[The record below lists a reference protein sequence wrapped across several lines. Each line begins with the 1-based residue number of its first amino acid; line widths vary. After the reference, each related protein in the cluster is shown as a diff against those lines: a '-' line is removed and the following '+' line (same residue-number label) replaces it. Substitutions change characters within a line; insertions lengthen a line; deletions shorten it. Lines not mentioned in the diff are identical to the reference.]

1 MSRVQVEVGGGKAP
15 TSLGD
20 DRFRLRKW
28 TMVAV
33 PPVLLVTMYGAFQEL
48 TVQYGFPLG
57 YLLAFSLYWGLWCV
71 ALPVA
76 VLGTRGVLGLFR
88 SPQPQ
93 TAQLGIATHCALW
106 WPLAAPLVFVFLPH
120 VTSTSA
126 TVIVASVVLGMVIGI
141 TEEVLWR
148 GVYVTLFADNVWLNT
163 VYPSLSFGLWHLCPL
178 SVAPSRHPGGGPAF
192 VGYAFVLGLS
202 YAYAAR
208 RTRSIAWST
217 VSHCVHDAL
226 GLGGLAYVRWLT

>member
-1 MSRVQVEVGGGKAP
+1 MPLAADSLHGNRGPRSMSRVQVEVGGGKAP
-15 TSLGD
+15 TSLDD
-20 DRFRLRKW
+20 DRVRLRKW

-33 PPVLLVTMYGAFQEL
+33 PPVLLVTMYVAFQEL

-71 ALPVA
+71 ALPAA

-88 SPQPQ
+88 SLQPQ
-93 TAQLGIATHCALW
+93 TSQLGIATHFALW

-120 VTSTSA
+120 IASTGA
-126 TVIVASVVLGMVIGI
+126 TVIVASVVLGMVTGI

-163 VYPSLSFGLWHLCPL
+163 IYPSLSFGLW
-178 SVAPSRHPGGGPAF
+178 
-192 VGYAFVLGLS
+192 
-202 YAYAAR
+202 
-208 RTRSIAWST
+208 
-217 VSHCVHDAL
+217 
-226 GLGGLAYVRWLT
+226 

>member
-1 MSRVQVEVGGGKAP
+1 MSDVQLEVGDGKAP
-15 TSLGD
+15 TSPGNG
-20 DRFRLRKW
+20 RSRRRRW

-33 PPVLLVTMYGAFQEL
+33 PPVLLVTMYVAFQEL

-71 ALPVA
+71 AVPVA

-93 TAQLGIATHCALW
+93 AAQLGIATHFALW
-106 WPLAAPLVFVFLPH
+106 WPLAAPLVFVFLPRIA
-120 VTSTSA
+120 STSA
-126 TVIVASVVLGMVIGI
+126 TVVVASVVLGMVIGI

-148 GVYVTLFADNVWLNT
+148 GVYVTLFADNVWLNSI
-163 VYPSLSFGLWHLCPL
+163 YPSLAFGLWHLCPL
-178 SVAPSRHPGGGPAF
+178 SVAPSRHPGGGLAF

-208 RTRSIAWST
+208 RTRSITWST

-226 GLGGLAYVRWLT
+226 GLGGLAYVTWLT

>member
-1 MSRVQVEVGGGKAP
+1 MSDVQLEVGSGKAP
-15 TSLGD
+15 TSLGNG
-20 DRFRLRKW
+20 RRRRRKW

-33 PPVLLVTMYGAFQEL
+33 PPVLLVTMYVAFQEL

-71 ALPVA
+71 AVPVA

-93 TAQLGIATHCALW
+93 TAQLGIATQFALW

-120 VTSTSA
+120 IAATSA
-126 TVIVASVVLGMVIGI
+126 TVVVASVVLGIVIGI

-163 VYPSLSFGLWHLCPL
+163 IYPSL
-178 SVAPSRHPGGGPAF
+178 AF
-192 VGYAFVLGLS
+192 
-202 YAYAAR
+202 
-208 RTRSIAWST
+208 
-217 VSHCVHDAL
+217 AL
-226 GLGGLAYVRWLT
+226 